1 MRPDAPV
8 NRPDDA
14 RRSPPLAWLICAV
27 VFTETTLLTLVT
39 PLIPRYAADFG
50 MSHAEAGLF
59 VALYAAGSIAGSV
72 PAGMLVARLGA
83 RTTVLIS
90 LALVA
95 AGSIGMGYG
104 RQLALLDITRFVQ
117 GVAGTL
123 AWSGAFSWLVEVAPA
138 GRRARTLSMG
148 LAAGSLGGML
158 GPVVGGVAELV
169 SLQLVFTVL
178 AGLFGVLAIGVGRQ
192 PASGRSDRQRLRE
205 LVSAVGRPE
214 VAVPGWL
221 VAAAG
226 VAFGTV
232 AVTGPLKLAGL
243 GAGGAVVSATF
254 LCAAFAE
261 VVVTRLAG
269 SASDRRGHLA
279 PIRVGLVL
287 AAALAV
293 LLAVP
298 AAVFPAALVIVA
310 LAAAI
315 SLFLV
320 PGFALLS
327 AGAQRIGL
335 QQGLAFGLTNIS
347 WAAGNLLG
355 ALAGGSLAGIGA
367 VVPGVAVAVLLAVS
381 LGIVRRRGQT

>member
-1 MRPDAPV
+1 MTADAPV
-8 NRPDDA
+8 SRPDDA
-14 RRSPPLAWLICAV
+14 RRTSPLVWLICAV

-39 PLIPRYAADFG
+39 PLIPRYVADFG

-83 RTTVLIS
+83 RTTVLLS

-95 AGSIGMGYG
+95 VGSIGMGYG
-104 RQLALLDITRFVQ
+104 RQIALLDATRFVQ
-117 GVAGTL
+117 GIAGTL
-123 AWSGAFSWLVEVAPA
+123 AWSGSFSWLVEVAPA
-138 GRRARTLSMG
+138 HRRARTLSMG
-148 LAAGSLGGML
+148 LAAGSLGGMA
-158 GPVVGGVAELV
+158 GPVVGGVAELT
-169 SLQLVFTVL
+169 SPRWAFTVM
-178 AGLFGVLAIGVGRQ
+178 AGLFGVLALFVARQ
-192 PASGRSDRQRLRE
+192 PASSRSARQRLRE
-205 LVSAVGRPE
+205 LVSAIGRPE

-226 VAFGTV
+226 VAFGTI
-232 AVTGPLKLAGL
+232 AVTGPLKLADL

-261 VVVTRLAG
+261 AVATRLAG
-269 SASDRRGHLA
+269 SASDRHGHQV
-279 PIRVGLVL
+279 PIRIGLVL

-298 AAVFPAALVIVA
+298 AAVFPAAAVIVA
-310 LAAAI
+310 LAAAV

-320 PGFALLS
+320 PGFALIS
-327 AGAQRIGL
+327 AGAQQIGL

-355 ALAGGSLAGIGA
+355 ALAGGSLAAAGA
-367 VVPGVAVAVLLAVS
+367 AVPGAAVAGLLLVS
-381 LGIVRRRGQT
+381 LGIVRRKRQP

>member
-1 MRPDAPV
+1 MRPHAAV

-14 RRSPPLAWLICAV
+14 RRSPPLVWLICAV

-95 AGSIGMGYG
+95 AGSVGMGYG
-104 RQLALLDITRFVQ
+104 RQVVLLDLTRFVQ
-117 GVAGTL
+117 GIAGTL
-123 AWSGAFSWLVEVAPA
+123 AWAGAFSWLVEVSPA
-138 GRRARTLSMG
+138 HRRARTLSMG
-148 LAAGSLGGML
+148 LAAGSLGGVL
-158 GPVVGGVAELV
+158 GPVVGGLAELT
-169 SLQLVFTVL
+169 SLRLVFTVM
-178 AGLFGVLAIGVGRQ
+178 AGLFGVLAVLVARQ
-192 PASGRSDRQRLRE
+192 PASGRSHPQRLRD
-205 LVSAVGRPE
+205 LLSAVRRPE

-232 AVTGPLKLAGL
+232 AVTGPLELADL

-269 SASDRRGHLA
+269 SASDRHGHLA
-279 PIRVGLVL
+279 PIRIGLVL
-287 AAALAV
+287 AAAFAA
-293 LLAVP
+293 LLAAP
-298 AAVFPAALVIVA
+298 AAVFPMALVIVA
-310 LAAAI
+310 LTAAVSI
-315 SLFLV
+315 FLV
-320 PGFALLS
+320 PGFALIS
-327 AGAQRIGL
+327 AGAQRTGL
-335 QQGLAFGLTNIS
+335 QQGLAFGLTNIL

-355 ALAGGSLAGIGA
+355 ALAGGSLAGAGA
-367 VVPGVAVAVLLAVS
+367 AIPGAAVAVLLLGS
-381 LGIVRRRGQT
+381 LAIARRT